1 MYLSVMPG
9 FKSVAEERYILFIC
23 VNRTWMVWRRRAVKE
38 VSHYQFM
45 QLSIQDA
52 PPLFLSLS
60 IEQTAAGAPEDE
72 EAVQ

>member
-1 MYLSVMPG
+1 
-9 FKSVAEERYILFIC
+9 
-23 VNRTWMVWRRRAVKE
+23 MVKRRRTREE

-52 PPLFLSLS
+52 PPPLFLSLS
-60 IEQTAAGAPEDE
+60 IEQTGAEVPEDE